1 VVGVNIQDQDKPARE
16 FLHRFKQTFPNG
28 MDPTGKISIDYGV
41 YGVPETFVID
51 QQGRIVSKDTG
62 AVTEDLLASKIEA
75 LLRSHT
81 GAP

>member
-1 VVGVNIQDQDKPARE
+1 
-16 FLHRFKQTFPNG
+16 

-51 QQGRIVSKDTG
+51 QTGRIVAKHTG
-62 AVTEDLLASKIEA
+62 AVTEDQLASKIEA
-75 LLRSHT
+75 LLRGGT